1 MEEEVDE
8 GDAYGRPTDAIPS
21 LTPFPS
27 GSLRSRTPVVARR
40 VIADTRR

>member
-21 LTPFPS
+21 LTPLPS
-27 GSLRSRTPVVARR
+27 GSLTSRTPVIARR
-40 VIADTRR
+40 LIADTRR